1 MTDIL
6 IIKTSS
12 LGDVVHQMPAIVDA
26 SRARPEL
33 RITWLVEEAFAP
45 LVRLHPLVAEVIT
58 VATRRWR
65 SQLATGATWREIGR
79 FRALLRERGF
89 DKVIDTQGL
98 IRSAIMARLARGE
111 RHGYDGRSIR
121 EPFAARFYDV
131 THAVRRDLHAVT
143 RNRMLTGL
151 SLGYRP
157 PEEVDY
163 GLIRSPRTDS
173 QRYAVLLH
181 GTSRSAKEW
190 RAEDWIETGRW
201 LQAKGLQIVLP
212 WGTEAERLL
221 SERLSRDIAGSRV
234 LPRQSLDLTA
244 QVIGNAAL
252 VIGVDTGLM
261 HLAAAYRVPLVGIYV
276 STDPGLTGPV
286 GSGCMAVLGGR
297 NGPPAARV
305 LAEAAER
312 LLIS

>member
-26 SRARPEL
+26 TRACPQL
-33 RITWLVEEAFAP
+33 RLTWLVEESFAP
-45 LVRLHPLVAEVIT
+45 LVRLHPSVADIIP

-65 SQLATGATWREIGR
+65 SQLGAGVTWREIAK
-79 FRALLRERGF
+79 FRARLRERSF

-98 IRSAIMARLARGE
+98 IRSAIMARVARGE

-121 EPFAARFYDV
+121 EPLAARFYDV
-131 THAVRRDLHAVT
+131 THTVGRDLHAVT
-143 RNRMLTGL
+143 RNRILTGL

-157 PEEVDY
+157 SHDVDY
-163 GLIRSPRTDS
+163 GLLPFMRMGGQP
-173 QRYAVLLH
+173 YAVLLH
-181 GTSRSAKEW
+181 GTSRLPKAW
-190 RAEDWIETGRW
+190 RIEDWIETGRW
-201 LQAKGLQIVLP
+201 LQANGLQTVLP

-221 SERLSRDIAGSRV
+221 SERLSGVIAGSRV
-234 LPRQSLDLTA
+234 QPRQSLDLTA
-244 QVIGNAAL
+244 QMIGNAAM

-286 GSGCMAVLGGR
+286 GGGRMAVLGGK
-297 NGPPAARV
+297 NGPPSAGQV
-305 LAEAAER
+305 INAAER
-312 LLIS
+312 LLG

>member
-1 MTDIL
+1 
-6 IIKTSS
+6 
-12 LGDVVHQMPAIVDA
+12 
-26 SRARPEL
+26 
-33 RITWLVEEAFAP
+33 VEESFAP
-45 LVRLHPLVAEVIT
+45 LVRLHPSVADVVA

-65 SQLATGATWREIGR
+65 SQLAAGATWREIAR
-79 FRALLRERGF
+79 FRTRLRERAF
-89 DKVIDTQGL
+89 KKVIDTQGL

-121 EPFAARFYDV
+121 EPLASRFYDV
-131 THAVRRDLHAVT
+131 RHTVNRDLHAVT

-151 SLGYRP
+151 ALGYRP
-157 PEEVDY
+157 PDEVDY
-163 GLIRSPRTDS
+163 GLIRPSQTDG

-181 GTSRSAKEW
+181 GTSRSTKEW
-190 RAEDWIETGRW
+190 RAETGRW

-221 SERLSRDIAGSRV
+221 SERLSQDIARSRV

-276 STDPGLTGPV
+276 STDPGLTGPI
-286 GSGCMAVLGGR
+286 GSGRMAVLGGR
-297 NGPPAARV
+297 NGPPAARQ
-305 LAEAAER
+305 AIEAAEW
-312 LLIS
+312 LLDQSVSRSN

>member
-26 SRARPEL
+26 SRACPEL
-33 RITWLVEEAFAP
+33 RVTWLVEEAFAP
-45 LVRLHPLVAEVIT
+45 LVRLHPSVADVVV

-65 SQLATGATWREIGR
+65 SQLASGATWREIGR
-79 FRALLRERGF
+79 FRARLRERSF

-98 IRSAIMARLARGE
+98 IRSAIMTRLARGE
-111 RHGYDGRSIR
+111 RHGYDSRSIR
-121 EPFAARFYDV
+121 EPLAARFYDAR
-131 THAVRRDLHAVT
+131 HAVSRDLHAVT

-163 GLIRSPRTDS
+163 GLIRPSQTDS
-173 QRYAVLLH
+173 RRYAVLLH
-181 GTSRSAKEW
+181 GTSRSTKEW

-244 QVIGNAAL
+244 QAIGNAAL

-286 GSGCMAVLGGR
+286 GSGRMAVLGGK
-297 NGPPAARV
+297 NGPPAARQ
-305 LAEAAER
+305 AIEAAER
-312 LLIS
+312 LVG

>member
-12 LGDVVHQMPAIVDA
+12 LGDVVHQMPAVVDA
-26 SRARPEL
+26 SRACPEL
-33 RITWLVEEAFAP
+33 RVTWLVEESFVP
-45 LVRLHPLVAEVIT
+45 LVRLHPSVADVIP

-65 SQLATGATWREIGR
+65 SQLAAGATWREIAG
-79 FRALLRERGF
+79 FRARLRARAF

-98 IRSAIMARLARGE
+98 IRSAIMARVARGE
-111 RHGYDGRSIR
+111 RHGYDGHSIR
-121 EPFAARFYDV
+121 EPLAARFYAV
-131 THAVRRDLHAVT
+131 RHAVRRDLHAVT
-143 RNRMLTGL
+143 RNRILTGL

-157 PEEVDY
+157 PDEVDY
-163 GLIRSPRTDS
+163 GLIRPPQTDS

-181 GTSRSAKEW
+181 GTSRSTKEW
-190 RAEDWIETGRW
+190 RVEDWIETGCW
-201 LQAKGLQIVLP
+201 LSANGLQAVLP

-286 GSGCMAVLGGR
+286 GSGRMAVLGGR
-297 NGPPAARV
+297 NGPPAARQV
-305 LAEAAER
+305 IEAAER
-312 LLIS
+312 LLGG

>member
-26 SRARPEL
+26 SRACPEL
-33 RITWLVEEAFAP
+33 RLTWVVEEAFAP
-45 LVRLHPLVAEVIT
+45 LARLHPSVADVIV

-65 SQLATGATWREIGR
+65 SQFTVGATWREIAG
-79 FRALLRERGF
+79 FRTRLRERAF
-89 DKVIDTQGL
+89 DRVIDTQGL
-98 IRSAIMARLARGE
+98 IRSAIMARVARGE
-111 RHGYDGRSIR
+111 RHGYDSRSIR
-121 EPFAARFYDV
+121 EPLAARFYDV
-131 THAVRRDLHAVT
+131 RHAVGRDLHAVT
-143 RNRMLTGL
+143 RNRLLTGF

-157 PEEVDY
+157 ADDVDY
-163 GLIRSPRTDS
+163 GLIRPLQTDG

-181 GTSRSAKEW
+181 GTSRSSKEW
-190 RAEDWIETGRW
+190 RVEDWIETGCW
-201 LQAKGLQIVLP
+201 LQANGLQIVLP

-221 SERLSRDIAGSRV
+221 SEQLSRAIAGSRV

-261 HLAAAYRVPLVGIYV
+261 HLAAAYRVPLVGVYV

-286 GSGCMAVLGGR
+286 GSGRMTVLGGK
-297 NGPPAARV
+297 NGPPAARQ
-305 LAEAAER
+305 AIKAAER
-312 LLIS
+312 LLG

>member
-26 SRARPEL
+26 SRACPEL

-45 LVRLHPLVAEVIT
+45 LVRLHPLVADVMT

-65 SQLATGATWREIGR
+65 SQLAAGATWREVAR
-79 FRALLRERGF
+79 FRARLRRRPF
-89 DKVIDTQGL
+89 NKVIDTQGL
-98 IRSAIMARLARGE
+98 IRSAIMARVARGE

-121 EPFAARFYDV
+121 EPLAARFYG
-131 THAVRRDLHAVT
+131 VRHTVSRDLHAVT
-143 RNRMLTGL
+143 RNRILTGL
-151 SLGYRP
+151 SLGYQP

-163 GLIRSPRTDS
+163 GLIRPPQAVS

-201 LQAKGLQIVLP
+201 LSAKGLQIVLP
-212 WGTEAERLL
+212 WGSEAERLV
-221 SERLSRDIAGSRV
+221 SERLSHDIADSRV
-234 LPRQSLDLTA
+234 LPRQNLDLTA
-244 QVIGNAAL
+244 QVIGNATL

-286 GSGCMAVLGGR
+286 GGGRMAVLGGR
-297 NGPPAARV
+297 EGPPVARQV
-305 LAEAAER
+305 IEAAER
-312 LLIS
+312 LLG

>member
-26 SRARPEL
+26 TRAYPQL
-33 RITWLVEEAFAP
+33 RLTWLVEESFAP
-45 LVRLHPLVAEVIT
+45 LVRLHPSVANIIP

-65 SQLATGATWREIGR
+65 SQLGAGATWREIAR
-79 FRALLRERGF
+79 FRARLRERSF

-98 IRSAIMARLARGE
+98 VRSAIMARVARGE
-111 RHGYDGRSIR
+111 RHGYDRRSIR
-121 EPFAARFYDV
+121 EPLAARFYDV
-131 THAVRRDLHAVT
+131 THAVGRDLHAVT
-143 RNRMLTGL
+143 RNRILTGL

-157 PEEVDY
+157 PDDVDY
-163 GLIRSPRTDS
+163 GLLPFMRTGG
-173 QRYAVLLH
+173 QPYAVLLH
-181 GTSRSAKEW
+181 GTSRLSKTW

-201 LQAKGLQIVLP
+201 LSANGLQTVLP

-221 SERLSRDIAGSRV
+221 SERLSGDIAGSRV
-234 LPRQSLDLTA
+234 QPRQSLDLTA
-244 QVIGNAAL
+244 QMIGNAAL

-276 STDPGLTGPV
+276 STNPGLTGPV
-286 GSGCMAVLGGR
+286 GSGRMAVLGGR
-297 NGPPAARV
+297 NGPPAARQV
-305 LAEAAER
+305 IDAAER
-312 LLIS
+312 LLA

>member
-26 SRARPEL
+26 ARACPQL
-33 RITWLVEEAFAP
+33 RVTWLVEESFAP
-45 LVRLHPLVAEVIT
+45 LVRLHPSVADIIP

-65 SQLATGATWREIGR
+65 SQLGAGATWREIAG
-79 FRALLRERGF
+79 FRTRLRERSF
-89 DKVIDTQGL
+89 NKVIDTQGL
-98 IRSAIMARLARGE
+98 IRSAIMTRLARGE

-121 EPFAARFYDV
+121 EPLASRFYDV
-131 THAVRRDLHAVT
+131 THAVGRDLHAVT
-143 RNRMLTGL
+143 RNRILTGL
-151 SLGYRP
+151 SLGYEP
-157 PEEVDY
+157 SWDIDY
-163 GLIRSPRTDS
+163 GLGSPARTDG

-181 GTSRSAKEW
+181 GTSRRSKTW
-190 RAEDWIETGRW
+190 RVEDWIETGRW
-201 LQAKGLQIVLP
+201 LQANGLQAVLP
-212 WGTEAERLL
+212 WGSEAERLL
-221 SERLSRDIAGSRV
+221 SERLSADIAGSSV

-244 QVIGNAAL
+244 QVIGNAEL

-286 GSGCMAVLGGR
+286 GAGRMAVLGGK
-297 NGPPAARV
+297 NGPPSAGQV
-305 LAEAAER
+305 IDAAER
-312 LLIS
+312 LLA

>member
-26 SRARPEL
+26 TRACPQL
-33 RITWLVEEAFAP
+33 RLTWLVEESFAP
-45 LVRLHPLVAEVIT
+45 LVRLHPSVANIIP

-65 SQLATGATWREIGR
+65 SQLGAGATWREIAR
-79 FRALLRERGF
+79 FRARLRERSF

-98 IRSAIMARLARGE
+98 VRSAIMARVARGE
-111 RHGYDGRSIR
+111 RHGYDRRSIR
-121 EPFAARFYDV
+121 EPLAARFYDV
-131 THAVRRDLHAVT
+131 RHTVGRDLHAVT
-143 RNRMLTGL
+143 RNRILTGL

-157 PEEVDY
+157 PDDVDY
-163 GLIRSPRTDS
+163 GLIPPVRTDG

-181 GTSRSAKEW
+181 GTSRSSKEW
-190 RAEDWIETGRW
+190 RVEDWIETGRW
-201 LQAKGLQIVLP
+201 LQANGLQTVLS

-221 SERLSRDIAGSRV
+221 SERLSREIAGSRV
-234 LPRQSLDLTA
+234 QPRQSLDLTA

-286 GSGCMAVLGGR
+286 GAGCMAVLGGK
-297 NGPPAARV
+297 NGPPSAGQV
-305 LAEAAER
+305 IDAAER
-312 LLIS
+312 LLA